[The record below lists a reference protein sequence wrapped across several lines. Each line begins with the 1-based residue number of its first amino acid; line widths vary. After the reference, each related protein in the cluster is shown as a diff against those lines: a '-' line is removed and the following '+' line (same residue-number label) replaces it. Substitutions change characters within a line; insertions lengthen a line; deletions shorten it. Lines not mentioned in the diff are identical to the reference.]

1 MILKI
6 DSQKNNDT
14 IVESFVQWIKKAEK
28 DYFNEYSPM
37 KKTEPSSPMIGK
49 DGSIRWFDSL
59 CFSHATKESNLI
71 RLFLKE
77 QVPIMYTSLG

>member
-37 KKTEPSSPMIGK
+37 LTLHTTKVVGFL
-49 DGSIRWFDSL
+49 GS
-59 CFSHATKESNLI
+59 T
-71 RLFLKE
+71 
-77 QVPIMYTSLG
+77 P

>member
-28 DYFNEYSPM
+28 DYFNEY
-37 KKTEPSSPMIGK
+37 SPMIGK